1 MTMVAAAD
9 KPQAAPTETLA
20 ARSAQLRATLA
31 AQNLDAFLVSKPPN
45 ARYLTGFNG
54 DDSYVLV
61 TAVGMWLLTDARF
74 TLQAQRETRG
84 VTVVQN
90 DPRVRGNIAQQ
101 IKDLAIR
108 RLGFEAQHLVVSLY
122 DDLHEDL
129 PAVELVATRGLVEA
143 QRAAKDPA
151 ELATLRHAIAIS
163 DQAFNEVSAA
173 IRPGMTERQV
183 AVMIEAR
190 MIELGAEGPAFPTI
204 VAAGPNGAMAHA
216 VASDRPIRL
225 GEPIVIDMGARYGGY
240 HSDMTR
246 TLVLGEADDRFR
258 EIYDQ
263 VLRAHLAAEAGAKAG
278 LSGKTI
284 DALAR
289 DSIAAAGHGD
299 HFGHGTGHG
308 IGLEVHEPPS
318 VSLRSDDTPLTAG
331 NVISIE
337 PGIYLPDWGGVRI
350 EDLIL
355 LGPDGAEVLTQAT
368 KQGFYNT

>member
-1 MTMVAAAD
+1 MVAVAD
-9 KPQAAPTETLA
+9 KPQAAPLETLA
-20 ARSAQLRATLA
+20 ARGAHLRATIA

-318 VSLRSDDTPLTAG
+318 VSLRSDDTPLAAG

>member
-1 MTMVAAAD
+1 MTMVAAAE
-9 KPQAAPTETLA
+9 KPQAAPAETLA
-20 ARSAQLRATLA
+20 ARSAHLRATLA

-54 DDSYVLV
+54 EDSYVLI
-61 TAVGMWLLTDARF
+61 TAAGVWLLTDSRF
-74 TLQAQRETRG
+74 TLQAQRETSG

-101 IKDLAIR
+101 VKDLGIQ
-108 RLGFEAQHLVVSLY
+108 RLGFEAQHLVFSLY
-122 DDLHEDL
+122 EDLHADL
-129 PAVELVATRGLVEA
+129 PAVDLVPTRGLIEA
-143 QRAAKDPA
+143 QRAAKDPV
-151 ELATLRHAIAIS
+151 ELATLRHAVAIS
-163 DQAFNEVSAA
+163 DQAFNEISAT

-216 VASDRPIRL
+216 IAGDRPIRL

-240 HSDMTR
+240 NSDMTR

-258 EIYDQ
+258 EIYDH

-278 LSGKTI
+278 LSGKAI

-289 DSIAAAGHGD
+289 DSITAAGHGA

-318 VSLRSDDTPLTAG
+318 VSTRADDTPLQVG

-337 PGIYLPDWGGVRI
+337 PGIYLADWGGVRI
-350 EDLIL
+350 EDLIV
-355 LGPDGAEVLTQAT
+355 LGPDGAEVLTQAQKHPYYT
-368 KQGFYNT
+368 V